1 MKIVTIAIRHINL
14 HLMQQQSQSNHLHH
28 LTMELQLMS
37 QVKLVSTLNK
47 SKRQHMS
54 TTCHLIVHPINQ
66 TTKQYRLKS
75 PHKIKQSK

>member
-1 MKIVTIAIRHINL
+1 MNTVTITVKHISL
-14 HLMQQQSQSNHLHH
+14 HLMQQQSQSSHLHP
-28 LTMELQLMS
+28 LTMELKLMS
-37 QVKLVSTLNK
+37 LVKLVSILNK

-54 TTCHLIVHPINQ
+54 TTCHLILHPINQ